1 MRIKSHTTIEISRK
15 ELLAVASYQDTIA
28 SLSSDIGKVFGQ
40 SIPVPELSAAKQ
52 VKLALGGKETHKFG
66 PVKIVLSKKG
76 VVITI
81 SINESL
87 PEEVI
92 EEYFSIINDLVRI
105 YIPPVIGA
113 ITGLMA
119 AQAAA
124 QGRIESGAKR
134 IMKAIK
140 NR

>member
-81 SINESL
+81 SIDGTISET
-87 PEEVI
+87 VAI
-92 EEYFSIINDLVRI
+92 EYFDTVNDLICI
-105 YIPPVIGA
+105 YTPPLIGA
-113 ITGLMA
+113 ITGLMTAQVA
-119 AQAAA
+119 AQS
-124 QGRIESGAKR
+124 RIDRGAKR